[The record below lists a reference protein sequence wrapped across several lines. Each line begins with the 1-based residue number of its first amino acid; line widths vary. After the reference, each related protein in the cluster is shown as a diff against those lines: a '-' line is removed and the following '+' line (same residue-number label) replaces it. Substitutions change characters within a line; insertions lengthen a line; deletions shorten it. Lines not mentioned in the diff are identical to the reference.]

1 MNDSL
6 RIVSGVFRKGTNMTK
21 KTAIASAVQEVSY
34 KSYRDFGYSV
44 ATKTDASRLDGAW
57 ALDNIPNF
65 LTEPP
70 KEALG
75 ELKEGFRQRYS
86 ETHPDV
92 EYGVVDG
99 NYIPRDQLPPDA
111 KVLENVRI
119 GVAYAFS
126 FTQQA
131 YGALKADDLAKYNLV
146 NDIRDKVNKY
156 CFNCLSDLKAA
167 ARKVEKQR
175 NPESTTRAATLAF
188 GEFLDKQFDAWNQRC
203 KTAEARGNDPT
214 ADSKA
219 LREAIIA
226 FKVKYEM
233 LNKQ

>member
-1 MNDSL
+1 MNDSY
-6 RIVSGVFRKGTNMTK
+6 RIVSGVFRKGFIMAK

-44 ATKTDASRLDGAW
+44 AKKSDASRLDGAW

-70 KEALG
+70 KEALS

-92 EYGVVDG
+92 EYAVVDG

-111 KVLENVRI
+111 KVLENVNI

-131 YGALKADDLAKYNLV
+131 YGALKAEDLPKYQLLQ
-146 NDIRDKVNKY
+146 DLRDKVNKY

-188 GEFLDKQFDAWNQRC
+188 MEFVGNSFETWSQRC

-214 ADSKA
+214 ANSAA
-219 LREAIIA
+219 LREARIA
-226 FKVKYEM
+226 FMVAYEKH
-233 LNKQ
+233 NKQ

>member
-1 MNDSL
+1 MA
-6 RIVSGVFRKGTNMTK
+6 K
-21 KTAIASAVQEVSY
+21 KTAIADAVQEVTY

-44 ATKTDASRLDGAW
+44 AKKSDASRLDGAW
-57 ALDNIPNF
+57 ALDNIANF
-65 LTEPP
+65 LTEPA
-70 KEALG
+70 KDAIN
-75 ELKEGFRQRYS
+75 ELKEGFRQRYN

-92 EYGVVDG
+92 AYAVVDG
-99 NYIPRDQLPPDA
+99 NYIPRDQLPADA
-111 KVLENVRI
+111 KVLENVNI

-126 FTQQA
+126 FTQQEF
-131 YGALKADDLAKYNLV
+131 GALKANDLPKYQLLQ
-146 NDIRDKVNKY
+146 DLRDKVNKY

-175 NPESTTRAATLAF
+175 NPETTTRAATLAF

-233 LNKQ
+233 INKQ

>member
-6 RIVSGVFRKGTNMTK
+6 RIVSGTFRKGITMAK
-21 KTAIASAVQEVSY
+21 KTAIAEAVQEVSY

-44 ATKTDASRLDGAW
+44 AKKSDASRLDGAW
-57 ALDNIPNF
+57 ALDNIQNF

-70 KEALG
+70 KEALS

-86 ETHPDV
+86 ETHPDTA
-92 EYGVVDG
+92 YAVVDG

-111 KVLENVRI
+111 KVLENVNI

-131 YGALKADDLAKYNLV
+131 YGALKAEDLPKYQLLQ
-146 NDIRDKVNKY
+146 DLRDRVNKY
-156 CFNCLSDLKAA
+156 CSNCLADLKAA

-175 NPESTTRAATLAF
+175 NPESSTRAATLAF

-214 ADSKA
+214 ADSRA

>member
-6 RIVSGVFRKGTNMTK
+6 RIVSGTFRKGTTMAK
-21 KTAIASAVQEVSY
+21 KTAIAEAVESINY
-34 KSYRDFGYSV
+34 KSFRDFGYSV
-44 ATKTDASRLDGAW
+44 AKKSDASRLDGAW

-86 ETHPDV
+86 ETHPDIA
-92 EYGVVDG
+92 YAVVDG
-99 NYIPRDQLPPDA
+99 NYIPRDQLPADA
-111 KVLENVRI
+111 KVMENVNI

-131 YGALKADDLAKYNLV
+131 YGALKADDLPKYQLLQ
-146 NDIRDKVNKY
+146 DLRDKVNKY

-175 NPESTTRAATLAF
+175 NPETSTRAATLAF
-188 GEFLDKQFDAWNQRC
+188 GEYMSKQFESWSQRC

-214 ADSKA
+214 ADSTA
-219 LREAIIA
+219 LREARIA
-226 FKVKYEM
+226 FMVAYEKH
-233 LNKQ
+233 NKQ

>member
-1 MNDSL
+1 MA
-6 RIVSGVFRKGTNMTK
+6 K
-21 KTAIASAVQEVSY
+21 KTAIASAVEFAIDY
-34 KSYRDFGYSV
+34 KSLKDFGYSV
-44 ATKTDASRLDGAW
+44 AKKSDASRLDGAW

-65 LTEPP
+65 LTEPA
-70 KEALG
+70 KEVLS

-92 EYGVVDG
+92 EYAVVDG

-111 KVLENVRI
+111 KVMENLKI

-175 NPESTTRAATLAF
+175 NPETSTRAATLAF
-188 GEFLDKQFDAWNQRC
+188 GEYMSKQFEAWSQRC

-214 ADSKA
+214 ADSTA
-219 LREAIIA
+219 LREARIA
-226 FKVKYEM
+226 FMVAYEKH
-233 LNKQ
+233 NKQ

>member
-1 MNDSL
+1 MA
-6 RIVSGVFRKGTNMTK
+6 K

-34 KSYRDFGYSV
+34 KSFRDFGYSV

-65 LTEPP
+65 LTDPA
-70 KEALG
+70 KEAVS

-92 EYGVVDG
+92 EYAVVDG

-111 KVLENVRI
+111 KVLENVKI

>member
-1 MNDSL
+1 MNNSF
-6 RIVSGVFRKGTNMTK
+6 RIVSGTFRKGVNMAK
-21 KTAIASAVQEVSY
+21 KTAIADAVQEVTY

-44 ATKTDASRLDGAW
+44 AKKSDASRLDGAW
-57 ALDNIPNF
+57 ALDNIANF
-65 LTEPP
+65 LTDPA
-70 KEALG
+70 KEAIS

-86 ETHPDV
+86 ETHPDI
-92 EYGVVDG
+92 EYAVVDS
-99 NYIPRDQLPPDA
+99 NYIPRDQLPADA
-111 KVLENVRI
+111 KVLENVKI

-131 YGALKADDLAKYNLV
+131 FGAMKAEDLPKYNLV
-146 NDIRDKVNKY
+146 NSIRDKVNKY

-175 NPESTTRAATLAF
+175 NPESSTRAATLAF
-188 GEFLDKQFDAWNQRC
+188 GEFLDKQFDVMGQRC

>member
-1 MNDSL
+1 MA
-6 RIVSGVFRKGTNMTK
+6 K

-34 KSYRDFGYSV
+34 KSFRDFGYSV

-65 LTEPP
+65 LTDPA
-70 KEALG
+70 KEAVS

-86 ETHPDV
+86 ETHPEV
-92 EYGVVDG
+92 EYAVVDG

-111 KVLENVRI
+111 KVLENVKI

>member
-1 MNDSL
+1 MNDSS
-6 RIVSGVFRKGTNMTK
+6 RIVSGTFRKGVNMAK
-21 KTAIASAVQEVSY
+21 KTAIADAVQEVTY

-44 ATKTDASRLDGAW
+44 AKKSDASRLDGAW

-70 KEALG
+70 KEALS

-92 EYGVVDG
+92 EYAVVDG

-111 KVLENVRI
+111 KVLENVKI

-126 FTQQA
+126 FTQQEF
-131 YGALKADDLAKYNLV
+131 GALKANDLPKYQLMQ
-146 NDIRDKVNKY
+146 DLRDKVNKY

-175 NPESTTRAATLAF
+175 NPESSTRAANLAF
-188 GEFLDKQFDAWNQRC
+188 CEFVDKQFTAWMQRC
-203 KTAEARGNDPT
+203 KTAEARGTDPS
-214 ADSKA
+214 ADSNA